1 MELAWDDVRVVM
13 ALLHTRS
20 LAGAAR
26 RLGLDRSTVSRRVGA
41 LERALDQ
48 TLFLRTREGLRPAA
62 ALERLRPQ
70 LERIDADMRALVE
83 LARRGDD
90 PLADTVRI
98 ATTEALAGFL
108 VERGLL
114 EACTQHPGLAIELLG
129 GNRPLDLA
137 RGEADLALRLRGAR
151 EASLRS
157 RSIARIEVAL
167 FAAPAY
173 LQRRGLPR
181 GDDDLAG
188 HDVLVPGGELAA
200 LPEAR
205 WLASRAGVRVVLRTS
220 SMPALLAAAHA
231 GLGLAPLSRPWAE
244 LDPGL
249 QLVAPLPKIPARPL
263 WLVLQPE
270 AARRPAVRM
279 IADRIARIFGQPSP
293 PRRPARG

>member
-26 RLGLDRSTVSRRVGA
+26 RLGLDRSTVSRRIGA
-41 LERALDQ
+41 FERALDQ
-48 TLFLRTREGLRPAA
+48 SLFLRTREGLRPAA

-83 LARRGDD
+83 AARMGDD
-90 PLADTVRI
+90 PLADTVRV
-98 ATTEALAGFL
+98 ATTEALARFL

-114 EACTQHPGLAIELLG
+114 ECCREHPGLAIELLG

-137 RGEADLALRLRGAR
+137 RGEADLGLRLRGGR
-151 EASLRS
+151 EAALRT
-157 RSIARIEVAL
+157 RSIARLEVAL

-181 GDDDLAG
+181 GEDELAG
-188 HDVLVPGGELAA
+188 HDVLVPGGELAV

-205 WLASRAGVRVVLRTS
+205 WLAARPGVRVVLRTS
-220 SMPALLAAAHA
+220 SMPALMAAARA

-249 QLVAPLPKIPARPL
+249 QLVAPLPKIPARSL

-279 IADRIARIFGQPSP
+279 IADRIARIFGRTELS
-293 PRRPARG
+293 RRSDRG